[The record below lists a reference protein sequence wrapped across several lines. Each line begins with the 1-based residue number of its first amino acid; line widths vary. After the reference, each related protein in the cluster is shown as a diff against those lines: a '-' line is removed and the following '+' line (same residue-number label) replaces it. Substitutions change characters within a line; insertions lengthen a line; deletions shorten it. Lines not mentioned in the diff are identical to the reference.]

1 MSVLAKPSVQGV
13 CNKNLQTCLS
23 SNKTTITFF
32 LSIKCLTFTAVK
44 HLLVYCV
51 GVFIKRCHSV
61 RTFVHLRYMKTQH
74 IQFEILNERLSVF
87 KCNLI
92 QLNFVQN
99 ILVIGRICDANFHP
113 FYDIRDDVTR
123 SLDVCHR

>member
-1 MSVLAKPSVQGV
+1 M
-13 CNKNLQTCLS
+13 
-23 SNKTTITFF
+23 IFF
-32 LSIKCLTFTAVK
+32 VVWAVSLD
-44 HLLVYCV
+44 HC
-51 GVFIKRCHSV
+51 GIIHSH
-61 RTFVHLRYMKTQH
+61 FMKTQH
-74 IQFEILNERLSVF
+74 IKLEILNERLSGF

-113 FYDIRDDVTR
+113 FGDVRDDVTR